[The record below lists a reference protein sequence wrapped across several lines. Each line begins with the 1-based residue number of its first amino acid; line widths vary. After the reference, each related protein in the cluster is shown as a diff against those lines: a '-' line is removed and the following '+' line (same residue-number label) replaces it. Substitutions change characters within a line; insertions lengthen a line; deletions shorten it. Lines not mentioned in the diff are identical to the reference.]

1 MDRCGLISC
10 QLCFSVG
17 EGPARIVRTHFSI
30 EQAPSLNLRQLIR
43 LQRRRVVTQLELAY
57 ARIATRIPEAFPDF
71 MCIGAPRAATTWLY
85 TELDADPRIFL
96 PKQKELHFYDERQT
110 SFPDDESELRW
121 QRSFFF
127 DVDDAASVRWYWY
140 QFRGAVPEQLRGDIT
155 PVYSLQSRERVQ
167 CIRKH
172 IPELRIIYIMRN
184 PVERAWSGLR
194 KTVWYQKG
202 ESYLADLDEEWLRKT
217 IMRPEVLARGD
228 YQRAIETWESVFPRS
243 QICYLFYDDIRSNA
257 TGVLDD
263 VYLFLGL
270 TPRPSKSESSPSRHV
285 NAAPNREMPEAI
297 RVSLERYYAGQ
308 IGFLQNHF
316 GRDLSHWLSG

>member
-1 MDRCGLISC
+1 MKNVGLPLS
-10 QLCFSVG
+10 S
-17 EGPARIVRTHFSI
+17 A
-30 EQAPSLNLRQLIR
+30 QASSLNLRQSLR
-43 LQRRRVVTQLELAY
+43 YQRRRVVRRIELAY
-57 ARIATRIPEAFPDF
+57 ARVATWIPESFPHF

-85 TELDADPRIFL
+85 TELVTDPRIFL
-96 PKQKELHFYDERQT
+96 PKQKELHFYDERQR

-121 QRSFFF
+121 QRSFYF
-127 DVDDAASVRWYWY
+127 DVDEAASQRWYWY
-140 QFRGAVPEQLRGDIT
+140 QFRHAAPEQLRGDIT
-155 PVYSLQSRERVQ
+155 PVYSLQSRDRVQ

-172 IPELRIIYIMRN
+172 IPDLRIIYIMRN

-202 ESYLADLDEEWLRKT
+202 KSYLADLDEEWLQKT

-228 YQRAIETWESVFPRS
+228 YQRAIQTWESVFPRS

-257 TGVLDD
+257 NGVLDN
-263 VYLFLGL
+263 VYVFLGL
-270 TPRPSKSESSPSRHV
+270 PPQLGRSERSPSRAV
-285 NAAPNREMPEAI
+285 NAAQNREMPESV
-297 RVSLERYYAGQ
+297 RVSLERHYAGQ